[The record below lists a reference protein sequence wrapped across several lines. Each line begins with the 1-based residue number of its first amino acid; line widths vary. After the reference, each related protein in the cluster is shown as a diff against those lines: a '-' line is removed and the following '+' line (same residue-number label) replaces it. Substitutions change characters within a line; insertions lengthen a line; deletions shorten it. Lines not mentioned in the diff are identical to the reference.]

1 MKPLSDWTAAELR
14 RDLHSHNSGEGGR
27 FDALLDELLRRE
39 RKQALGE
46 AARMAMGKAMDYLEG
61 YARQDFAALSR
72 DIRAAV

>member
-1 MKPLSDWTAAELR
+1 MKPLSEWTAAELR
-14 RDLHSHNSGEGGR
+14 EQICDGH
-27 FDALLDELLRRE
+27 FDRSLMLDELLRRE

-61 YARQDFAALSR
+61 YARQDFASLSR